1 MLRRRALLLVAA
13 LSVATSALAVTA
25 GPSTAATEPAATKP
39 TVTIG
44 VLAPVNAGLVD
55 FGRGIRNSVLLA
67 VKQANARSE
76 VKGWNVEVRT
86 LDDSSDP
93 ATGETAAST
102 FAADPSV
109 VAVIGPYNSGVAL
122 KAAPVLAA
130 GDLALLS
137 PGNTLTS
144 LTIGDNVANPQRQWD
159 SYFRMVGPDTRQ
171 AEFLAAQAK
180 RLGFKKAAVV
190 SETKP
195 VSQGLAD
202 EFVAAFKKEG
212 GTIALQETVP
222 DDASAADFTDFVSA
236 AEAADPGLVFF
247 GGEYEVAATLRTA
260 ATSAG
265 LTVPMMGG
273 DGIKDAAFIRATGD
287 DAKGTYASTV
297 GVPLREQPG
306 AKKFLA
312 AYRAARYDSPP
323 SDFGPYA
330 YDAANIVLGTLAKEL
345 SGKKT
350 LPDGIRAEVVDD
362 VQRSKDTG
370 VTGKV
375 AFDKYGDAV
384 APKFTLYRVAG
395 SPLRWVDQLS
405 S

>member
-1 MLRRRALLLVAA
+1 MQQVGRRASRAVRTLGLVVLVA
-13 LSVATSALAVTA
+13 VAVVGTSAA
-25 GPSTAATEPAATKP
+25 STAATKP

-44 VLAPVNAGLVD
+44 VLAPVDGGLTD
-55 FGRGIRNSVLLA
+55 FGRGIRNSVMLA
-67 VKQANARSE
+67 VKQANARNL
-76 VKGWNVEVRT
+76 VKGWNVQVRT
-86 LDDSSDP
+86 ADDSSDP
-93 ATGETAAST
+93 ATGEASANT
-102 FAADPSV
+102 LASDSNV
-109 VAVIGPYNSGVAL
+109 VAVVGPYNSGVAL

-130 GDLALLS
+130 GDLALVS

-144 LTIGDNVANPQRQWD
+144 LTIGADVANPQRQWD

-180 RLGFKKAAVV
+180 RLGFKTAAVV
-190 SETKP
+190 SETKA

-202 EFVAAFKKEG
+202 EFVGAFKKQG
-212 GTIALQETVP
+212 GEVAVQKTVP
-222 DDASAADFTDFVSA
+222 DNASATDFNEFITAAKSA
-236 AEAADPGLVFF
+236 EPDLVFF
-247 GGEYEVAATLRTA
+247 GGEYNVAAVLRTT

-273 DGIKDAAFIRATGD
+273 DGVKDNAFISSAGD
-287 DAKGTYASTV
+287 DAKGTYASSV

-306 AKKFLA
+306 ARKFLA
-312 AYRAARYDSPP
+312 AYRAARYDAPP

-330 YDAANIVLGTLAKEL
+330 YDAANVVLGTLAKEL
-345 SGKKT
+345 NGKTT
-350 LPDGIRAEVVDD
+350 LPDDIRSKIVSDL
-362 VQRSKDTG
+362 QSSKDTG

-395 SPLRWVDQLS
+395 SPPRWVQQTS

>member
-1 MLRRRALLLVAA
+1 MQQVGRRASRPMRALVLAA
-13 LSVATSALAVTA
+13 VVAVTVVATGAV
-25 GPSTAATEPAATKP
+25 STAAAKP
-39 TVTIG
+39 KVTIG
-44 VLAPVNAGLVD
+44 VIAPIDGGLTD
-55 FGRGIRNSVLLA
+55 FGRGIRNSVMLA
-67 VKQANARSE
+67 VKQANARSA
-76 VKGWNVEVRT
+76 VKGWDVEVRAA
-86 LDDSSDP
+86 DDSSDP
-93 ATGETAAST
+93 ATGEAAAST
-102 FAADPSV
+102 LASDSNV

-130 GDLALLS
+130 SDLALVS

-144 LTIGDNVANPQRQWD
+144 LTIGNDVANPQRQWD

-180 RLGFKKAAVV
+180 RLGFKTAAVV
-190 SETKP
+190 SETKA

-212 GTIALQETVP
+212 GTVALQKTVP
-222 DDASAADFTDFVSA
+222 DNAAAADFNDFVA
-236 AEAADPGLVFF
+236 AAKSADPDLIFF
-247 GGEYEVAATLRTA
+247 GGEYNVAAALRMT

-273 DGIKDAAFIRATGD
+273 DGVKDNAFISSAGD
-287 DAKGTYASTV
+287 DGKGTYASSV

-312 AYRAARYDSPP
+312 AYRAARYDAQP

-330 YDAANIVLGTLAKEL
+330 YDAANVVLATLAKEL
-345 SGKKT
+345 KGKTT
-350 LPDGIRAEVVDD
+350 LPDGIRNKIVSDL
-362 VQRSKDTG
+362 QSSKDTG

-395 SPLRWVDQLS
+395 SPPRWVQQTS

>member
-1 MLRRRALLLVAA
+1 MLRRRVLLLVAA
-13 LSVATSALAVTA
+13 LSVGTAALGVSA
-25 GPSTAATEPAATKP
+25 GPAPAATKP

-67 VKQANARSE
+67 VRQANARSTI
-76 VKGWNVEVRT
+76 KGWDVEVRT
-86 LDDSSDP
+86 LDDASDP
-93 ATGETAAST
+93 ATGEAAAST
-102 FAADPSV
+102 FAADPNV

-130 GDLALLS
+130 GDLALMS

-144 LTIGDNVANPQRQWD
+144 LTIGDDVANPQRPWD

-180 RLGFKKAAVV
+180 RLGFKTAAVV

-202 EFVAAFKKEG
+202 EFVTAFKKEG
-212 GTIALQETVP
+212 GKVALQKTVP
-222 DDASAADFTDFVSA
+222 DGASEADFTGFVTA
-236 AEAADPGLVFF
+236 AKTADPDVVFF
-247 GGEYEVAATLRTA
+247 GGEYEVAATLRTTA
-260 ATSAG
+260 SSAG

-273 DGIKDAAFIRATGD
+273 DGIKDDAFIRATGD

-312 AYRAARYDSPP
+312 AYRAAQYESPP

-345 SGKKT
+345 KGKT
-350 LPDGIRAEVVDD
+350 ALPDGIRSKVVGD

-395 SPLRWVDQLS
+395 SPLRWVPQLS
-405 S
+405 SS